1 MNPIAAA
8 LAVAMCNMVAMRS
21 SRVLLSL
28 FAMELGTS
36 VSVIGLLVA
45 SISLFPL
52 FLSIYAGRLTDR
64 MGLRRPLVLGAAGV
78 TLAMAIPWFMP
89 TLTGLFLSA
98 ALLGTS
104 NIFFALAMQHWI
116 GILGK
121 DAAERTRNFGN
132 YATCVS
138 VGSFVGPILAGF
150 GIDSVGHAGAY
161 LICMGFPLAAFIAI
175 AFFVRNQ
182 PRPEAREEGAVPGG
196 AMDLIRVPELRRILI
211 TGGVLLTGI
220 DMFEFYMP
228 VYTRGIGHAASV
240 IGIIVGMYSVA
251 AFVVR
256 LIIPKLVKWKSE
268 EQLLTRC
275 LAFGAIVYL
284 LVPFV
289 ENAWLL
295 GAIAFTLGLCMGC
308 GQPLTM
314 SIIYNRSPSGRA
326 GEALGLRLT
335 SNNLTHT
342 GVPMIFGGLG
352 AAIGVG
358 PVFWVIAALL
368 GTGAWYSGFGAK
380 KASLRQDEPV
390 RQADHSH

>member
-1 MNPIAAA
+1 MKPIAAA
-8 LAVAMCNMVAMRS
+8 LAVAVCNMVAMRS

-28 FAMELGTS
+28 FALDLGTS
-36 VSVIGLLVA
+36 VSVIGMLVA

-64 MGLRRPLVLGAAGV
+64 LGLRRPLVLGSAGV
-78 TLAMAIPWFMP
+78 TLAMVVPWFMP
-89 TLTGLFLSA
+89 TLQGLFISA

-116 GILGK
+116 GLLGNN
-121 DAAERTRNFGN
+121 ATERTRNFGN

-138 VGSFVGPILAGF
+138 IGAFIGPVIAGF

-161 LICMGFPLAAFIAI
+161 LICMIFPLAAFIAV

-182 PRPEAREEGAVPGG
+182 PGPEAREEGAVSGR
-196 AMDLIRVPELRRILI
+196 AMDLLRVPELRRILI

-220 DMFEFYMP
+220 DLFEFYMP
-228 VYTRGIGHAASV
+228 VYTRSIGHSASV
-240 IGIIVGMYSVA
+240 VGIIVGMYSVA
-251 AFVVR
+251 AFAVR
-256 LIIPKLVKWKSE
+256 SAIPRLVRWKTE

-275 LAFGAIVYL
+275 LAFGALGYL
-284 LVPFV
+284 LVPFL
-289 ENAWLL
+289 ENPWLL
-295 GAIAFTLGLCMGC
+295 GAMAFTLGMCMGC

-314 SIIYNRSPSGRA
+314 SIIYNRSPAGRA

-335 SNNLTHT
+335 SNNITHT
-342 GVPMIFGGLG
+342 SVPMIFGGLG

-358 PVFWVIAALL
+358 SVFWIIAVLL
-368 GTGAWYSGFGAK
+368 GAGAMYSGVGARK
-380 KASLRQDEPV
+380 
-390 RQADHSH
+390 

>member
-1 MNPIAAA
+1 VKPIAAA
-8 LAVAMCNMVAMRS
+8 LAVAVCNMVAMRS

-28 FAMELGTS
+28 FALDLGTS
-36 VSVIGLLVA
+36 VSVIGMLVA

-64 MGLRRPLVLGAAGV
+64 LGLRRPLVLGSAGV
-78 TLAMAIPWFMP
+78 TLAMVVPWFMP
-89 TLTGLFLSA
+89 TLQGLFISA

-116 GILGK
+116 GLLGNN
-121 DAAERTRNFGN
+121 ATERTRNFGN

-138 VGSFVGPILAGF
+138 IGAFIGPVIAGF

-161 LICMGFPLAAFIAI
+161 LICMIFPLAAFIAV

-182 PRPEAREEGAVPGG
+182 PGPEAREEGAVPGR
-196 AMDLIRVPELRRILI
+196 AMDLLRVPELRRILI

-220 DMFEFYMP
+220 DLFEFYMP
-228 VYTRGIGHAASV
+228 VYTRSIGHSASV
-240 IGIIVGMYSVA
+240 VGMIVGMYSVA
-251 AFVVR
+251 AFAVR
-256 LIIPKLVKWKSE
+256 SAIPRLVRWKTE

-275 LAFGAIVYL
+275 LAFGALGYL
-284 LVPFV
+284 LVPFL
-289 ENAWLL
+289 ENPWLL
-295 GAIAFTLGLCMGC
+295 GAMAFTLGMCMGC

-335 SNNLTHT
+335 SNNITHT
-342 GVPMIFGGLG
+342 SVPMIFGGLG

-358 PVFWVIAALL
+358 SVFWIIAVLL
-368 GTGAWYSGFGAK
+368 GAGAIYSGVGARK
-380 KASLRQDEPV
+380 
-390 RQADHSH
+390 

>member
-1 MNPIAAA
+1 
-8 LAVAMCNMVAMRS
+8 MCNMVAMRS

-28 FAMELGTS
+28 FALELGTS

-64 MGLRRPLVLGAAGV
+64 LGLRRPLVLGAAGV
-78 TLAMAIPWFMP
+78 TLAMAVPYFMP
-89 TLTGLFLSA
+89 TLLGLFLSA
-98 ALLGTS
+98 ALLGTA
-104 NIFFALAMQHWI
+104 NIFFALAMQSWI
-116 GILGK
+116 GLLGNSPT
-121 DAAERTRNFGN
+121 ERTRNFGN

-138 VGSFVGPILAGF
+138 VGSFVGPIIAGF

-161 LICMGFPLAAFIAI
+161 LICMLFPLAAFIAV

-182 PRPEAREEGAVPGG
+182 PGPAKREEGAAPGN
-196 AMDLIRVPELRRILI
+196 AMDLMRVPELRRIVI

-220 DMFEFYMP
+220 DIFEFYMP
-228 VYTRGIGHAASV
+228 VYTRGIGHSASV
-240 IGIIVGMYSVA
+240 IGMIVSMYSVA

-256 LIIPKLVKWKSE
+256 AAIPKLVRWKSE

-275 LAFGAIVYL
+275 LAFGALGYL
-284 LVPFV
+284 LVPLL
-289 ENAWLL
+289 ENPWLL

-314 SIIYNRSPSGRA
+314 SIIYNRSPAGRS

-335 SNNLTHT
+335 SNNITHT
-342 GVPMIFGGLG
+342 GVPMIFGALG
-352 AAIGVG
+352 AAIGVA
-358 PVFWVIAALL
+358 PVFWVIATLL
-368 GTGAWYSGFGAK
+368 GAGAWYSGGPGRK
-380 KASLRQDEPV
+380 P
-390 RQADHSH
+390 

>member
-1 MNPIAAA
+1 MKPIAAA
-8 LAVAMCNMVAMRS
+8 LAVAVCNMVAMRS

-28 FAMELGTS
+28 FALDLGTS
-36 VSVIGLLVA
+36 VSVIGMLVA

-64 MGLRRPLVLGAAGV
+64 LGLRRPLVLGSAGV
-78 TLAMAIPWFMP
+78 TLAMVVPWFMP
-89 TLTGLFLSA
+89 TLQGLFISA

-116 GILGK
+116 GLLGNN
-121 DAAERTRNFGN
+121 ATERTRNFGN

-138 VGSFVGPILAGF
+138 IGAFIGPVIAGF

-161 LICMGFPLAAFIAI
+161 LICMIFPLAAFIAV

-182 PRPEAREEGAVPGG
+182 PGPEAREEGAVPGR
-196 AMDLIRVPELRRILI
+196 AMDLLRVPELRRILI

-220 DMFEFYMP
+220 DLFEFYMP
-228 VYTRGIGHAASV
+228 VYTRSIGHSASV
-240 IGIIVGMYSVA
+240 VGIIVGMYSVA
-251 AFVVR
+251 AFAVR
-256 LIIPKLVKWKSE
+256 SAIPRLVRWKTE

-275 LAFGAIVYL
+275 LAFGALGYL
-284 LVPFV
+284 LVPFL
-289 ENAWLL
+289 ENPWLL
-295 GAIAFTLGLCMGC
+295 GAMAFTLGMCMGC

-314 SIIYNRSPSGRA
+314 SIIYNRSPAGRA

-335 SNNLTHT
+335 SNNITHT
-342 GVPMIFGGLG
+342 SVPMIFGGLG

-358 PVFWVIAALL
+358 SVFWIIAVLL
-368 GTGAWYSGFGAK
+368 GAGAMYSGVGARK
-380 KASLRQDEPV
+380 
-390 RQADHSH
+390 